1 MKFTKKQIIKRIKNH
16 NQTMLKIYFKEKELE
31 KNLSFDTAYVLAEQI
46 SIDKE
51 TETEAFVNDMKSYL
65 TEKGYGNVVYDGKTL
80 DKLSIDEL
88 VKLCNII

>member
-31 KNLSFDTAYVLAEQI
+31 RSLNFDKAYVLAEQI

-65 TEKGYGNVVYDGKTL
+65 TEKGYGNVIYDGKTL